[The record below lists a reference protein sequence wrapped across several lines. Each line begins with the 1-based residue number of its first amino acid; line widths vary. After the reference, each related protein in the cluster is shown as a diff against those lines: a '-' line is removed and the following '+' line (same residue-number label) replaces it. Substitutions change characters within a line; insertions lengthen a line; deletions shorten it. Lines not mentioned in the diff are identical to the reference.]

1 MDETMPGPDTS
12 NLLTA
17 GQAEPAEVSKAI
29 KREQSPSIEIVHPKL
44 TVFQTCAIVVSS
56 VGGSGLFVAM
66 STIMRTSGSVGA
78 MLIVV
83 LISGLLN
90 YSLANCFAEVAVQ
103 LPKAGGPYFFI
114 KQVFG
119 DFPAFLFLWGF
130 FFLIVTPIWG
140 FLAYTSAIYIVQLF
154 FPGCQPPDEAVKLL
168 AIVILALTIL
178 ANCMYLPFVTKLQ
191 MILTSA
197 KIVAMLIIIIAGI
210 VALIDGEGM
219 SYTMI
224 FEGSSTQ
231 PGDYAVSILAGTF
244 LFGGW
249 QLITFLLEE
258 MDSPEKNLPKTLSI
272 SFTIAITLSELVVAA
287 YFVVLSPQEV
297 LSGDAVAVMFMNKIY
312 RPMSPVISI
321 FVTATSIGSLNAVV
335 LAQSRMV
342 STAARLGHMPEIM
355 SFQSSSYNMP
365 WPAIFGVSLISL
377 VMLLLL
383 EASTIIKMTSFMAT
397 VMGLAV
403 LLCLLALR
411 VRKPDAHR
419 PLQVWLGTAIFQL
432 VLNVATLLMSIYQE
446 PRDIG
451 LLALFMLA
459 GTPVYIVCVRWSKPK
474 EVEKLIG
481 SLNLSLQK
489 LLLLKKM

>member
-154 FPGCQPPDEAVKLL
+154 FPGS
-168 AIVILALTIL
+168 LTIL

-197 KIVAMLIIIIAGI
+197 KIVAM
-210 VALIDGEGM
+210 
-219 SYTMI
+219 
-224 FEGSSTQ
+224 
-231 PGDYAVSILAGTF
+231 
-244 LFGGW
+244 

-297 LSGDAVAVMFMNKIY
+297 LSGDAVAV
-312 RPMSPVISI
+312 
-321 FVTATSIGSLNAVV
+321 
-335 LAQSRMV
+335 
-342 STAARLGHMPEIM
+342 
-355 SFQSSSYNMP
+355 
-365 WPAIFGVSLISL
+365 SLISL

-419 PLQVWLGTAIFQL
+419 PLQ
-432 VLNVATLLMSIYQE
+432 E

-474 EVEKLIG
+474 EVEKLI
-481 SLNLSLQK
+481 
-489 LLLLKKM
+489 